1 LLSRALFRSTMPKDS
16 KPKLTKLEQ
25 PEGGY
30 TTCELKL
37 NELDGST
44 IDAAI
49 CAETRYNW
57 MSQSKNDED
66 EDFAKEQSA
75 NCRPLLELYVSVG
88 LHFTAQFFQ
97 FVIMN
102 YWVMSLVKPI
112 GNAFSA
118 EGMANITDH
127 IQLARESNNPA
138 LVPLADQMMC
148 RMNVSYPWTH
158 RLMMFVLL
166 AKMLPKFCDVFWR
179 VYKVWILE
187 AQPNHHVEA
196 SKEKVINNLH
206 GVPAPYTL
214 EMHKPPGAT
223 DPKKFLTKDA
233 NGKLLTQH
241 IWDFLDADRLK
252 YVAKGYASGKR
263 VWNCGINVDKE
274 WKHQILILDKFGYM
288 RKVNSPLEDSYFP
301 IWIIHTDVDAE
312 HHIGTFSI
320 AWKLF
325 CTAFFLLPSVAM
337 TFYITYVGSQLISY
351 TGTINKLIKAALK
364 IKFLNDIPEKVFDGY
379 ASEDLKDFV
388 DGTLYYANT
397 KGVPTKQDHWS
408 SWLSIISKIL
418 LCLVGS
424 FVLYDVCFAQVN
436 TFREVCTDFFVVF
449 HGRVIA
455 PSAVLNAY

>member
-1 LLSRALFRSTMPKDS
+1 MSKDAE
-16 KPKLTKLEQ
+16 PKLTKLEK

-57 MSQSKNDED
+57 MSHSKNYKDF
-66 EDFAKEQSA
+66 EDFEQEQSGG
-75 NCRPLLELYVSVG
+75 CRPLLEMYVSIG
-88 LHFTAQFFQ
+88 LHFIAQFFQ
-97 FVIMN
+97 FVIMQ

-112 GNAFSA
+112 STGFST
-118 EGMANITDH
+118 ERMENITSH
-127 IQLARESNNPA
+127 IALGRESNNPA

-148 RMNVSYPWTH
+148 RMNISYPWTH

-179 VYKVWILE
+179 VYKMWILE
-187 AQPNHHVEA
+187 DQPNHHVSA
-196 SKEKVINNLH
+196 SKEKVIKNLH
-206 GVPAPYTL
+206 GIAAPYTL

-223 DPKKFLTKDA
+223 DPKKGGFNTFDA
-233 NGKLLTQH
+233 NGKFVTQH
-241 IWDFLDADRLK
+241 LWDFLDANRLA
-252 YVAKGYASGKR
+252 YVKKGYESETKWR
-263 VWNCGINVDKE
+263 VWNCGINVDKD
-274 WKHQILILDKFGYM
+274 WKHQILVLDKFGYM
-288 RKVNSPLEDSYFP
+288 RKVNSPLDDSMFP
-301 IWIIHTDVDAE
+301 IWIIHTDKDAE

-320 AWKLF
+320 PWKLF

-351 TGTINKLIKAALK
+351 TGTINRLIKAALK
-364 IKFLNDIPEKVFDGY
+364 IKFLNEIPEKVFDGY
-379 ASEDLKDFV
+379 ASQDLKDFV

-408 SWLSIISKIL
+408 SWLSIISKII

-424 FVLYDVCFAQVN
+424 FVLYDCCFADVN
-436 TFREVCTDFFVVF
+436 TFRELCTEFFVIF
-449 HGRVIA
+449 EGRVVA
-455 PSAVLNAY
+455 PAAVLNAY